1 MRKAPEV
8 ALPTCHICPIRDILS
23 RMKFRTLAMTAALAG
38 TIAAAPTAQADAID
52 DTLAKLPAGP
62 ISCDQAS
69 RYWTN
74 DADYQ
79 QKVRQARTLAA
90 FDRRGPQI
98 LEALSRVDEAANRCG
113 LKGTQGGN
121 KTANTT
127 APKQQTQQPKP
138 QAPAQQPKQQPQQP
152 KQQPK
157 LNIQPQ
163 FPERINLTPAGV
175 PSVDVPVAGVTTLQL
190 PDLLKLLQDALAQI
204 LAYFNIQL

>member
-1 MRKAPEV
+1 
-8 ALPTCHICPIRDILS
+8 
-23 RMKFRTLAMTAALAG
+23 MKIRTLAMTATLAG
-38 TIAAAPTAQADAID
+38 TVALAPTAGADAID
-52 DTLAKLPAGP
+52 DALAKLPSGP

-98 LEALSRVDEAANRCG
+98 LEALSRVDEAATRCG
-113 LKGTQGGN
+113 LKGTNNTN
-121 KTANTT
+121 KTANNATNT
-127 APKQQTQQPKP
+127 APKQNTQQSQPKT
-138 QAPAQQPKQQPQQP
+138 QPAPKQQP
-152 KQQPK
+152 QQPK

-163 FPERINLTPAGV
+163 LPERINLTPAGM
-175 PSVDVPVAGVTTLQL
+175 PSFDVPVAGVTTLQL
-190 PDLLKLLQDALAQI
+190 PDLLKILRDALAQI

>member
-1 MRKAPEV
+1 MKVSRPSKART
-8 ALPTCHICPIRDILS
+8 TCHNRPIRDILS

-52 DTLAKLPAGP
+52 DTLAKLPSGP

-79 QKVRQARTLAA
+79 QKVRQARTIAA

-98 LEALSRVDEAANRCG
+98 LDALSRVDEAANRCG
-113 LKGTQGGN
+113 LKGTTGGN
-121 KTANTT
+121 NTNSNNANNANNTNNT
-127 APKQQTQQPKP
+127 APKQN
-138 QAPAQQPKQQPQQP
+138 APAQQPKQQP
-152 KQQPK
+152 K
-157 LNIQPQ
+157 IQPQ